1 MSASPLDIP
10 LPPCAT
16 DAPVALRR
24 AYHDMC
30 GENDMP
36 ATIEMG
42 KHAYAH
48 ACEDSN
54 CNVATPDYDGS
65 VCPDDADDGTAPNTQ
80 SAGSVA
86 TVAAAAVAAAVAAA
100 L

>member
-1 MSASPLDIP
+1 
-10 LPPCAT
+10 
-16 DAPVALRR
+16 
-24 AYHDMC
+24 MC

-36 ATIEMG
+36 TAVEMA
-42 KHAYAH
+42 KHNFAH

-65 VCPDDADDGTAPNTQ
+65 VCPEEESGEQGRSRTIFL
-80 SAGSVA
+80 AG
-86 TVAAAAVAAAVAAA
+86 

>member
-1 MSASPLDIP
+1 
-10 LPPCAT
+10 
-16 DAPVALRR
+16 
-24 AYHDMC
+24 MC

-36 ATIEMG
+36 AEIEMG
-42 KHAYAH
+42 KHHFAH

-54 CNVATPDYDGS
+54 CNVALPTYDGS
-65 VCPDDADDGTAPNTQ
+65 VCPDDVDPATAPDQQ

>member
-1 MSASPLDIP
+1 
-10 LPPCAT
+10 
-16 DAPVALRR
+16 
-24 AYHDMC
+24 MC

-65 VCPDDADDGTAPNTQ
+65 VCPDDADDGTVTPSGTGGDALILN
-80 SAGSVA
+80 SGGKLGAAEDS
-86 TVAAAAVAAAVAAA
+86 AAAEAGGPPPEDDAYEPPSLGASVTA